1 MFETPRH
8 HYPLAGKDN
17 GSPAG
22 AGGFARARMFRYRFE
37 FDGARPL
44 PAPDDVCREVP
55 VVVGTVELY
64 GAQRWL
70 VKSVDET
77 ADPPIAVLRKVR
89 S

>member
-1 MFETPRH
+1 MHETLRDH
-8 HYPLAGKDN
+8 HRADDAPYIA
-17 GSPAG
+17 S
-22 AGGFARARMFRYRFE
+22 GGFARAGMIRYRFE
-37 FDGARPL
+37 FDGAQPL
-44 PAPDDVCREVP
+44 PASEDVCREAP

-77 ADPPIAVLRKVR
+77 ADPPVAVLRKVR